1 MPTASSTPT
10 TFNIVRMSGFQF
22 EVDED
27 WAKKHNE
34 MLRDTR
40 YLVISAIALFVL
52 CLAGGVAVWLLVDPA
67 SPWRLLGS
75 LGLVLFGVMMLIVG
89 LAIPRSVGST
99 QSLFDAH
106 PLAPAIIAD
115 LPGTRTTLLALV
127 NTTVDP
133 AQPARWALTC
143 RDVQA
148 VPLTEGSVGTKV
160 PVVAVGGQR
169 NAGDAGT
176 WQVITPMPIAWG
188 TPERDVFSDAVSAIP
203 AEQWNT
209 LRRAK
214 DRLPEV
220 RAARNN
226 LLIL

>member
-115 LPGTRTTLLALV
+115 LPL
-127 NTTVDP
+127 
-133 AQPARWALTC
+133 
-143 RDVQA
+143 
-148 VPLTEGSVGTKV
+148 S
-160 PVVAVGGQR
+160 
-169 NAGDAGT
+169 
-176 WQVITPMPIAWG
+176 
-188 TPERDVFSDAVSAIP
+188 
-203 AEQWNT
+203 
-209 LRRAK
+209 
-214 DRLPEV
+214 
-220 RAARNN
+220 
-226 LLIL
+226 LIHI